1 MLSRQLVGSALVS
14 AIGNPDED
22 ILFLDLADQAY
33 RIRRSPDARCD
44 HLEPGAGAT
53 LASDVDSHQLR
64 ARAEHCACVNV
75 LPCKFVSIRRTFPQ
89 HFLKI

>member
-1 MLSRQLVGSALVS
+1 MS

-22 ILFLDLADQAY
+22 ILFLDLANQAY
-33 RIRRSPDARCD
+33 RIRRSPDAPVRS
-44 HLEPGAGAT
+44 PRTWRRGAT

-75 LPCKFVSIRRTFPQ
+75 LLCKFASIRRHISTAF
-89 HFLKI
+89 FENLTLGCAARLA